1 MPDWK
6 KFLSEPIIQI
16 SIAVGVS
23 ILAIAT
29 STIWLPMRW
38 FDPMLLTVPP
48 LIEVVFGALYR
59 KHKGARFMKTWYW
72 CCAILVSTALLILS
86 RKL

>member
-1 MPDWK
+1 MSK
-6 KFLSEPIIQI
+6 LKEFLKAPIIQV
-16 SIAVGVS
+16 SIAAGVS

-38 FDPMLLTVPP
+38 FDPMLLTVPA
-48 LIEVVFGALYR
+48 LIEVFYGALSRKYR
-59 KHKGARFMKTWYW
+59 GARFMKTWYW
-72 CCAILVSTALLILS
+72 CCGILVSTALLILS